1 MYMEKRKKREKE
13 IKAIFKVYNGSAV
26 VYNAPQSSDKSISQI
41 CSTGATLAKGT
52 TLNTLLNEVRK

>member
-1 MYMEKRKKREKE
+1 MGKRKKREKE

-26 VYNAPQSSDKSISQI
+26 VYHTPQSSDKSISQI